1 MSGESR
7 IDPLGSRRTPDPSLR
22 EVIEE
27 FARLLEVLG
36 GQLGHSVQE
45 AEREWGDLGLAF
57 HRLAVANERL
67 GKLGSSSPI
76 LAAVGEQSAEIGAS
90 LEAAVVTLQC
100 HDRLAQRVGHI
111 CAGLDRLHTL
121 LRDGVERPNQE
132 WLRLLREVE
141 RTQHAEQ
148 ARLAA
153 VDIAPRGSVELF

>member
-1 MSGESR
+1 MSGSGKASPGR
-7 IDPLGSRRTPDPSLR
+7 SNRTPDPSLR

-36 GQLGHSVQE
+36 LQLGHSVQE
-45 AEREWGDLGLAF
+45 AEREWGDLGSAF
-57 HRLAVANERL
+57 TRLAVANERAR
-67 GKLGSSSPI
+67 KLALSSPLHSA
-76 LAAVGEQSAEIGAS
+76 LAEQSAEIGAS

-111 CAGLDRLHTL
+111 CAGLDSLHTL

-141 RTQHAEQ
+141 RNQHAEQ

-153 VDIAPRGSVELF
+153 ADMAPRGSVELF

>member
-1 MSGESR
+1 MSGDTQINPGRSQ
-7 IDPLGSRRTPDPSLR
+7 RTPDPSLR

-36 GQLGHSVQE
+36 LQLGQSVKE
-45 AEREWGDLGLAF
+45 AEREWGDMGSAF
-57 HRLAVANERL
+57 HRLAVANDRVR
-67 GKLGSSSPI
+67 KLASSPMHSA
-76 LAAVGEQSAEIGAS
+76 LAEQSAEIGAS
-90 LEAAVVTLQC
+90 LETAVVTLQC

-111 CAGLDRLHTL
+111 CAGLDSLHTL

-141 RTQHAEQ
+141 RRQHAEQ

-153 VDIAPRGSVELF
+153 ADIAPRGSVELF

>member
-1 MSGESR
+1 MSG
-7 IDPLGSRRTPDPSLR
+7 GSQANRGGSARASDPSLR

-36 GQLGHSVQE
+36 SQLGHSVRE
-45 AEREWGDLGLAF
+45 AEREWGDLGSAF
-57 HRLAVANERL
+57 HRLAIANERL
-67 GKLGSSSPI
+67 KKMEGSPLI
-76 LAAVGEQSAEIGAS
+76 HAAVGEQSAEIGAS
-90 LEAAVVTLQC
+90 LEEAVVTLQC

-111 CAGLDRLHTL
+111 CAGLERLHTL
-121 LRDGVERPNQE
+121 LRDGIERPNQE

-153 VDIAPRGSVELF
+153 ADIAPRGSVELF

>member
-1 MSGESR
+1 MSGGTPRHSPR
-7 IDPLGSRRTPDPSLR
+7 TKRTPDPSLR

-36 GQLGHSVQE
+36 LQLGHSVRE
-45 AEREWGDLGLAF
+45 AEEEWGDLGSAF
-57 HRLAVANERL
+57 HRLAVANERVR
-67 GKLGSSSPI
+67 KLACSSPI
-76 LAAVGEQSAEIGAS
+76 HSAIAEQSAEIGAS

-111 CAGLDRLHTL
+111 CAGLDSLHTL

-141 RTQHAEQ
+141 RRQHAEQ

-153 VDIAPRGSVELF
+153 ADIAPRGSVELF